1 MSRPKTTQELIHWLE
16 VGEGARWIR
25 LAAVLAGGLVLSLL
39 VAWKQFHGPLTEGT
53 LLQADMGRQL
63 ASGAGFTTLVN
74 YPQTDAVLAAR
85 GRHFDPRQPY
95 PELTQAPLY
104 ALVIAGGLRVLPAGL
119 RETLF
124 TQAPVPPDGFGGD
137 YFLLG
142 LNLVLFWLAAW
153 LTFDLGRRLFAPRV
167 GWLAALALLVSV
179 SSWQQVVAVNGVPL
193 LMVLA
198 LAAFWLLHRIEL
210 SAGIGESVP
219 RAWLAALGAVCGLL
233 FLAEYSAGVLV
244 VVALG
249 YAAWRF
255 SGGARTAATVL
266 MAAGFLAVVSPWL
279 VRNVRLTGHPVALAA
294 QNVALKAGDP
304 TAEPAM
310 FRTRLA
316 AEMPPIDLNKLGNKA
331 LTSVQDNVKSR
342 LWAGGGLFLTAF
354 FVAGWLYVFRAP
366 AANRLRWLF
375 TLALVALVTAQ
386 AFLNSGETE
395 RLPVLWLSPLV
406 MIFGAGFFFVLLE
419 ASSGPAA
426 WPRLTTVV
434 LLVAQGLPLARDA
447 MEPRRLHFSYPPYYP
462 GLFIGL
468 RQELEQRGAIGRF
481 GVMADVPAG
490 AAWYGRQRVWAQPA
504 RLKDFYAISVDQP
517 MAELLLTPRTLDR
530 PFFSELAVRGPLPG
544 SLGGVTE
551 RFGEWGQIYSALL
564 TGRVPAEFPL
574 TVPQKLAENLY
585 VLFNTTLPPAR
596 GK

>member
-104 ALVIAGGLRVLPAGL
+104 ALAIAGGLRVLPAGL

-179 SSWQQVVAVNGVPL
+179 SSWQQVVAVNGIPL

-210 SAGIGESVP
+210 LAGTGASVP

-266 MAAGFLAVVSPWL
+266 VAAGFLAVVSPWL

-375 TLALVALVTAQ
+375 TLALAALVTAQ

-468 RQELEQRGAIGRF
+468 RQELEQRGAVGRF

-585 VLFNTTLPPAR
+585 VLFNPTLPPAR

>member
-1 MSRPKTTQELIHWLE
+1 MSRPKTTQEIIHWLE

-104 ALVIAGGLRVLPAGL
+104 AMAIAGGLRVLPAGL

-179 SSWQQVVAVNGVPL
+179 SSWQQVVAVNGIPL

-210 SAGIGESVP
+210 SAGTGESVP

-233 FLAEYSAGVLV
+233 FLAEYSSGVLV
-244 VVALG
+244 LVALG

-255 SGGARTAATVL
+255 SGAARTVATILVAA
-266 MAAGFLAVVSPWL
+266 AFLAVVSPWL

-375 TLALVALVTAQ
+375 TLALAALVTAQ

-468 RQELEQRGAIGRF
+468 RQELEQRGAVGRF

-585 VLFNTTLPPAR
+585 VLFNPTLPPAR